1 MEIIKFIAAIITSS
15 LFIYLGVY
23 SLYLFIFSVAGKLI
37 KIKKTPESSA
47 LSKFVIYICSY
58 KEDEIIL
65 NSAAN
70 AITLNYPRDLFHICV
85 IADSLKP
92 ETVEKLKKMPIQVL
106 EVIFESSTKSK
117 ALHKAIENTTGN
129 FDAAIVFDI
138 DNIAA
143 PDFLYQINNYLKA
156 GNRVVQ
162 GHRVA
167 KNTNTPIAVLDA
179 ISEEINNHIFRKS
192 QRVFN
197 LSAAIIGSGMAL
209 EYNLF
214 KEVMLQIDAVGGFDK
229 EMGLLLTRNKIG
241 VAYAENALIYDEKV
255 SNPEVFKK
263 QRRRWLSAQF
273 NLLKKY
279 GSTGFGEL
287 FKHGNFDYF
296 NEIYQT
302 AILPRILMLGLMPF
316 MLIISLVL
324 PGVGPGWQLWLA
336 ATACCYTGILIAV
349 PAAFFNDKLLGAVL
363 KIPLIF
369 FTMVLLLFKLKG
381 ANKKFIHTPHGANTE
396 PGVAIK

>member
-1 MEIIKFIAAIITSS
+1 MEIIKFIASIITSL

-23 SLYLFIFSVAGKLI
+23 SLYLFIFSVSGKLI
-37 KIKKTPESSA
+37 VIKNPPESTLLA
-47 LSKFVIYICSY
+47 KFVIYICSY

-65 NSAAN
+65 NSAIN
-70 AITLNYPRDLFHICV
+70 ALTLNYPKPLFHICV

-92 ETVEKLKKMPIQVL
+92 ETVYKLKQMPLQVV
-106 EVIFESSTKSK
+106 EVVFKSSTKSK
-117 ALHKAIENTTGN
+117 ALNKAIESTSAN

-143 PDFLYQINNYLKA
+143 PDFLNQVNNYLQA

-209 EYNLF
+209 EFELF
-214 KEVMLQIDAVGGFDK
+214 KKVMLNIDAVGGFDK
-229 EMGLLLTRNKIG
+229 EMGLLLTRDKIQ
-241 VAYAENALIYDEKV
+241 VAYADNAILYDEKV
-255 SNPEVFKK
+255 SNKEVFTK

-273 NLLKKY
+273 NLFRKY
-279 GSTGFGEL
+279 GAGGL
-287 FKHGNFDYF
+287 KVLLKHGNLDHF

-302 AILPRILMLGLMPF
+302 AILPRVLMLGLMPF
-316 MLIISLVL
+316 MLVISLL
-324 PGVGPGWQLWLA
+324 MPGIGPGWHLWFV
-336 ATACCYTGILIAV
+336 ATAFCYVGIIIAI
-349 PAAFFNDKLLGAVL
+349 PTAFYNKKLLGAVL
-363 KIPLIF
+363 KIPTIF
-369 FTMVLLLFKLKG
+369 VTMLLLLFKLKG
-381 ANKKFIHTPHGANTE
+381 ANKKFIHTPHIHSA
-396 PGVAIK
+396 

>member
-1 MEIIKFIAAIITSS
+1 MEIIKFLGTLITSI
-15 LFIYLGVY
+15 FFVYLGAY
-23 SLYLFIFSVAGKLI
+23 SLYLFIFSVSGKLI
-37 KIKKTPESSA
+37 KVAIPPKSTV
-47 LSKFVIYICSY
+47 LSRFVIYICSY

-65 NSAAN
+65 NSAAE
-70 AITLNYPRDLFHICV
+70 ALKLNYPKELYHVCV

-92 ETVEKLKKMPIQVL
+92 ETIEKLKNMPLQVL
-106 EVIFESSTKSK
+106 EVVFESSTKSK
-117 ALHKAIENTTGN
+117 ALHKAIENTADD
-129 FDAAIVFDI
+129 FEAAIVFDI
-138 DNIAA
+138 DNVAA
-143 PDFLYQINNYLKA
+143 PDFLYQINNYLQA
-156 GNRVVQ
+156 GERVVQ
-162 GHRVA
+162 GHRIA
-167 KNTNTPIAVLDA
+167 KNTNTSIAILDA
-179 ISEEINNHIFRKS
+179 ISEEVNNHIFRKS

-229 EMGLLLTRNKIG
+229 EMGILLTCNKIT
-241 VAYAENALIYDEKV
+241 VAYAEDALIYDEKV

-279 GSTGFGEL
+279 GSTGFTEL

-316 MLIISLVL
+316 MLLISLII
-324 PGVGPGWQLWLA
+324 PGVGPNWQMWLT
-336 ATACCYTGILIAV
+336 ATALCYIGIIVAIPGAFYNKDFFGALIR
-349 PAAFFNDKLLGAVL
+349 
-363 KIPLIF
+363 IPLIF
-369 FTMVLLLFKLKG
+369 FTMLMLLFKLKG
-381 ANKKFIHTPHGANTE
+381 ANKQFIHTPHVHNAE
-396 PGVAIK
+396 